1 MSKDGK
7 GEKYERDVKDA
18 LKKIPGM
25 KPNKKVDE
33 THANTPDGG
42 VDWKGSHDKGTVRDA
57 IKKHIKK
64 QKKDDSE

>member
-42 VDWKGSHDKGTVRDA
+42 IDWKGSHKSGSVKDA
-57 IKKHIKK
+57 INKHIKK
-64 QKKDDSE
+64 KKKGR